1 MENYIPLANFLF
13 LLHFF
18 PILRSFKQL
27 KGGVVILDVAVTQ
40 SATIIL
46 ELLSFK
52 EKTLLIR
59 WDSFLLLK
67 LSLDVGH
74 GGVGVLDVHARLFA
88 F

>member
-1 MENYIPLANFLF
+1 
-13 LLHFF
+13 
-18 PILRSFKQL
+18 
-27 KGGVVILDVAVTQ
+27 
-40 SATIIL
+40 
-46 ELLSFK
+46 
-52 EKTLLIR
+52 LLIR